1 MNVKIEPVH
10 VHLDSKITEVNT
22 HPFQL
27 TVDKLEKA
35 LLQVSLKGRKTKSLV
50 FMNHNPLGDIYS
62 WDSLKEYLEFAKRYN
77 LHVITD
83 EIYMA
88 TVFDESIITVH
99 SVLSRKHLPD
109 PNRTCVIWGT
119 GKGLEISGLH

>member
-1 MNVKIEPVH
+1 MKIEPVR

-22 HPFQL
+22 QPFQL
-27 TVDKLEKA
+27 TVDKLEKT
-35 LLQVSLKGRKTKSLV
+35 LLQVSVRLKGRNTKSLV

-62 WDSLKEYLEFAKRYN
+62 RDSLKEYLEFSKRYN

-88 TVFDESIITVH
+88 TVFDESIITFQC
-99 SVLSRKHLPD
+99 SEQETSA
-109 PNRTCVIWGT
+109 
-119 GKGLEISGLH
+119 